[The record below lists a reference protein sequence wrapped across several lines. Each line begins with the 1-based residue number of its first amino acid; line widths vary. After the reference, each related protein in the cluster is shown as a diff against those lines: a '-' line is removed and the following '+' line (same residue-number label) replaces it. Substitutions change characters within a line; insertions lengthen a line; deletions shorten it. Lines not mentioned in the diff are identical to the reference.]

1 MDDLKVEY
9 GPDFT
14 YLQGFMVSK
23 NVLCAGLMNENT
35 MYEGPKLTQKEVLNP
50 TVKKFMT
57 YDKRS
62 SLYKRKSTYYIYHQ
76 LLIEPFFAA
85 FNSTY
90 GSQIP
95 CDSSLK

>member
-1 MDDLKVEY
+1 
-9 GPDFT
+9 
-14 YLQGFMVSK
+14 MVLK
-23 NVLCAGLMNENT
+23 NVVCAGLMNENT
-35 MYEGPKLTQKEVLNP
+35 MYEGPKLTQKEVLTP
-50 TVKKFMT
+50 TVKNFMT
-57 YDKRS
+57 YAKRLF
-62 SLYKRKSTYYIYHQ
+62 LYKRKLTHYIYHQ